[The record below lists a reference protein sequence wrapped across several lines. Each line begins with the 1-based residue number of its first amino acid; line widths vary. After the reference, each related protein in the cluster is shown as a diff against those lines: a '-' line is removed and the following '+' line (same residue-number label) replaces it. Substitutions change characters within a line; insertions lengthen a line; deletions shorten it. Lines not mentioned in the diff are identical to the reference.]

1 VSGAVPQPLGVAGV
15 AVVVAAARV
24 PRPAALGAGAVSGA
38 VPQPLGVVGA
48 AVVAGAA
55 RVPRPAALGAGAVPG
70 LVGLVVPR
78 AAAVRVVSA
87 VVGALPLAA
96 VPVVSAA
103 LAGLGVLL
111 PARAAPRVVLQPAR
125 QAAPPN

>member
-1 VSGAVPQPLGVAGV
+1 M
-15 AVVVAAARV
+15 
-24 PRPAALGAGAVSGA
+24 
-38 VPQPLGVVGA
+38 A

-55 RVPRPAALGAGAVPG
+55 RVPRPAALAAAAVPG
-70 LVGLVVPR
+70 LVGLVVPP

-87 VVGALPLAA
+87 VVGTLPLAA
-96 VPVVSAA
+96 ARVVSAA

-111 PARAAPRVVLQPAR
+111 PARAAPRVVSQPAR